1 MPTTASW
8 YASVVSAALAYH
20 LGGFILFAIGLP
32 RYGGWAPLAEN
43 LYIDSLQALGLFAI
57 GGVCRILSSA
67 VLRWLNVASR
77 LVIGDICVVLL
88 AVAAIAA
95 IAVPL
100 DSSGAAGLAI
110 VLFLL
115 WGLPGVA
122 LLSAFSVLVARHF
135 WLQVL
140 LAGLVVLNSI
150 ALLVGLALKLA
161 V

>member
-1 MPTTASW
+1 MPITASW

-20 LGGFILFAIGLP
+20 LGGFLLVIIGLS
-32 RYGGWAPLAEN
+32 RYGGWGQVAEN
-43 LYIDSLQALGLFAI
+43 LYINSLQALAVVVI
-57 GGVCRILSSA
+57 GAVCRMLSSA
-67 VLRWLNVASR
+67 VLRWLKVASR
-77 LVIGDICVVLL
+77 VVIGDICVVLL

-110 VLFLL
+110 VLFLV

-122 LLSAFSVLVARHF
+122 LLSAFSVLVARYF

-140 LAGLVVLNSI
+140 LAGLVVLNST

-161 V
+161 A

>member
-1 MPTTASW
+1 MLITSSW
-8 YASVVSAALAYH
+8 YASVASAALAYH
-20 LGGFILFAIGLP
+20 FGGFMLFLLRLP
-32 RYGGWAPLAEN
+32 GYGNWSLLTEN
-43 LYIDSLQALGLFAI
+43 LYIDSLQALAVVVI
-57 GGVCRILSSA
+57 GAVCRMLSSA
-67 VLRWLNVASR
+67 VLRWLKVASR
-77 LVIGDICVVLL
+77 VVIGDICVVLL

-110 VLFLL
+110 VLFLV

-122 LLSAFSVLVARHF
+122 LLSAFSVLVARYF

-161 V
+161 A